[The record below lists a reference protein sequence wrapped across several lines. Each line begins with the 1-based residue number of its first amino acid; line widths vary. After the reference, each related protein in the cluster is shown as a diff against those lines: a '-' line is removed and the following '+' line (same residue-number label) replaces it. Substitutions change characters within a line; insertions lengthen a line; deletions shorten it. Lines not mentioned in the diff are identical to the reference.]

1 LFCFLGFGLGL
12 MPPCERTLWRD
23 LLQWIALLDLI
34 AISGGQLDDLMSLI
48 QTVEAELQP
57 PPHWKQRQPGVLLW
71 AVQPRKRLQG
81 CDPAYT

>member
-1 LFCFLGFGLGL
+1 

-48 QTVEAELQP
+48 QTVEAELPQ
-57 PPHWKQRQPGVLLW
+57 PPHWNQRQPGVRCG
-71 AVQPRKRLQG
+71 QCSPG
-81 CDPAYT
+81 NG